1 MRRNFRKPYLVEI
14 YISGTNIA
22 NLKPADVTVG
32 LLVTSSKEKQ
42 QEIVTPVLIRNGVQT
57 GKNPR
62 KQLVVRINTK

>member
-1 MRRNFRKPYLVEI
+1 MEI